1 MKQFLAR
8 GDAATNAGV
17 TLMTGLAGL
26 VLQWLQL
33 PTATLNSQASSRRA
47 ATMRRS
53 PCRSSS

>member
-26 VLQWLQL
+26 VIACALALL
-33 PTATLNSQASSRRA
+33 ILILFSREAR
-47 ATMRRS
+47 
-53 PCRSSS
+53 